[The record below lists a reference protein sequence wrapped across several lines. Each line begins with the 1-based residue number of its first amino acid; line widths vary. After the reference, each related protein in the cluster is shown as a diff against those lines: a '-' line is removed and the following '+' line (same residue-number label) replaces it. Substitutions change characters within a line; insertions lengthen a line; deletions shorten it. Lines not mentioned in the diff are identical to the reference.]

1 MKQRCL
7 VTGGSGFIGSH
18 LAERL
23 HQLGHSVTVLDNYS
37 RGQRSYWDQ
46 KRDGITYVEGS
57 ILDEQ
62 LIGHLVPSH
71 DVVFHLAAILGVK
84 TTVTKPLEMM
94 ENNLFGTLNIL
105 KHAMPKQTKVIFA
118 STSEVYGK
126 GTPPFSEESDRLY
139 GPTSKMRW
147 SYAVEKTF
155 EETICLGH
163 GLRGLPVTI
172 LRYFNVYGP
181 RAKVGPYGGVIPR
194 FIQAALE
201 GNPIQ
206 VYGDGTQTRSF
217 TYISDAVE
225 ATIAAMSAKA
235 NQEIINIGSTHEIS
249 IATLASIIKE
259 NTATTSPVRNVPF
272 EDVYPNGFEEIPN
285 RVPDLAKAKKLLG
298 YDPKVSLTEGIR
310 LTIEWFQNDIL
321 SRAE

>member
-23 HQLGHSVTVLDNYS
+23 QQLGHTVTVLDNYS

-46 KRDGITYVEGS
+46 KRDGITYLEGS

-62 LIGHLVPSH
+62 LIGRLVPSH

-84 TTVTKPLEMM
+84 TTVTQPLEMM

-105 KHAMPKQTKVIFA
+105 KHAMPQQTKVIFA

-155 EETICLGH
+155 EETLCLGH

-201 GNPIQ
+201 GAPIQ

-249 IATLASIIKE
+249 IAKLASIIKE
-259 NTATTSPVRNVPF
+259 NTATTSPIKNVPF
-272 EDVYPNGFEEIPN
+272 EDVYPIGFEEIPN
-285 RVPDLAKAKKLLG
+285 RVPDLVKAKKLLG
-298 YDPKVSLTEGIR
+298 YDPKVSLMEGIR